1 MRFGRFRRLWIG
13 VQGKASEDPGPGYG
27 AKDPSTEA
35 ARGSFNGALI
45 DVLSYLLTPS
55 AQQVGSRPR
64 RLVITPWPRA
74 VHPAEHRSPR
84 DGSLM
89 AAIPFVVP

>member
-27 AKDPSTEA
+27 AKDPTTEA

-55 AQQVGSRPR
+55 AQ
-64 RLVITPWPRA
+64 
-74 VHPAEHRSPR
+74 
-84 DGSLM
+84 
-89 AAIPFVVP
+89 